1 MKTQIN
7 TGVLCHSKIHAT
19 IKLNHQIEKYQSY
32 FTSQRTETKPTATT
46 YVYLTKPNTQY
57 PNRPSERRTRGSD
70 ESAWVIGGV
79 GGGCGRWIALTK
91 SRPSHICRV
100 RHREESTSRAAG
112 RSSAPWAVAPALP
125 TSASAAAGCAPCTH
139 HQLCKNCVQHHDS
152 MSTFACTREYTKK
165 RIVQHTGN
173 SVNRKYHTQNLYVI
187 PSITIW
193 HILSNQATL
202 QSIAKQDKIVA
213 LLTYRSINKITM
225 SFV

>member
-1 MKTQIN
+1 
-7 TGVLCHSKIHAT
+7 
-19 IKLNHQIEKYQSY
+19 
-32 FTSQRTETKPTATT
+32 
-46 YVYLTKPNTQY
+46 
-57 PNRPSERRTRGSD
+57 
-70 ESAWVIGGV
+70 
-79 GGGCGRWIALTK
+79 
-91 SRPSHICRV
+91 
-100 RHREESTSRAAG
+100 
-112 RSSAPWAVAPALP
+112 
-125 TSASAAAGCAPCTH
+125 
-139 HQLCKNCVQHHDS
+139 